1 MKIYDCFLYWDEDLL
16 LDLRLNILN
25 DYVDYFVIVEGNKTW
40 QNNYKNFRFD
50 IKKFQKFEKKIIYI
64 QVKDMP
70 EGKNPWIREN
80 FQRNCIERG
89 FKDIRDNDL
98 IIISD
103 LDEIPN
109 PESILKFD
117 TKKKYAVFRQNQY
130 YYKFN
135 LQAKKNPYWQGS
147 RICVKKFLKSLHKN
161 FPNSNL
167 LIGEIIKHDQKT
179 LNEIYKKSLMPEY
192 LFFHKVSGQGI
203 LSWKDYK
210 SLLVDC
216 PYSLEYEWKFDDD
229 NSFKIPSAFVW
240 VLKPKKK

>member
-1 MKIYDCFLYWDEDLL
+1 MWFMLHE
-16 LDLRLNILN
+16 
-25 DYVDYFVIVEGNKTW
+25 
-40 QNNYKNFRFD
+40 
-50 IKKFQKFEKKIIYI
+50 
-64 QVKDMP
+64 
-70 EGKNPWIREN
+70 
-80 FQRNCIERG
+80 
-89 FKDIRDNDL
+89 
-98 IIISD
+98 IS
-103 LDEIPN
+103 N
-109 PESILKFD
+109 HKVS
-117 TKKKYAVFRQNQY
+117 N
-130 YYKFN
+130 
-135 LQAKKNPYWQGS
+135 
-147 RICVKKFLKSLHKN
+147 VKKFLKSLHKN